1 MNENKTYFQRV
12 AAMLE
17 TLLKQ
22 YKNVYPKNYGD
33 IIRNFFPAFLMILS
47 PFIFLYLFV
56 GSVSMGSILVG
67 FFVPPVLFLFGFLLR
82 RFNEREHGDKSDLL
96 PKIQDLKQQLTG
108 FCEYAD
114 VENYLVQFDRELL
127 IVTKNRNRRLKIFN
141 IAKITTIAVCIIA
154 VVVSINCQASD
165 TELKNSKDL
174 NDFYELLDMKKDE
187 PFLTLLPLK
196 TKISDGYEV
205 LTSPVDFYFSGVSD
219 NHLTIDMLEI
229 SGTGSGEE
237 VFRVVIT
244 DKNGVPVSRCPQFI
258 IEGYETVVGSW
269 IKSETFCYDLTH
281 QKQNNFEAFQVLKFL
296 SENKQNLRFVVE
308 KVK

>member
-1 MNENKTYFQRV
+1 M
-12 AAMLE
+12 
-17 TLLKQ
+17 
-22 YKNVYPKNYGD
+22 
-33 IIRNFFPAFLMILS
+33 
-47 PFIFLYLFV
+47 
-56 GSVSMGSILVG
+56 
-67 FFVPPVLFLFGFLLR
+67 
-82 RFNEREHGDKSDLL
+82 
-96 PKIQDLKQQLTG
+96 TG

-237 VFRVVIT
+237 AR
-244 DKNGVPVSRCPQFI
+244 R
-258 IEGYETVVGSW
+258 
-269 IKSETFCYDLTH
+269 
-281 QKQNNFEAFQVLKFL
+281 
-296 SENKQNLRFVVE
+296 
-308 KVK
+308 